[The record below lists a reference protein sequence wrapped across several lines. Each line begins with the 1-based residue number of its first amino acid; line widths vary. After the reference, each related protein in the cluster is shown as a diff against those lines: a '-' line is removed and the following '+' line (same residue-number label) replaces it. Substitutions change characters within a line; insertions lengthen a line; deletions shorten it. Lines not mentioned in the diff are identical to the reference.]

1 MVTSSTAPLIVVGL
15 SIAFLWAWAWCGVG
29 ASARRMSVRL
39 ELAGG
44 DAAGEMFRVVW
55 PLMPLVA
62 DIVGREAR
70 GLDVLGSCAILVSIF
85 ALMTLLAIQSLYLG
99 GLPEWAYPGWMARR
113 YYRTHPQ
120 AREAELG
127 SVAGAA

>member
-55 PLMPLVA
+55 PLMPFLSASWFVAA

-99 GLPEWAYPGWMARR
+99 GLPEWAYPGWMAR
-113 YYRTHPQ
+113 
-120 AREAELG
+120 
-127 SVAGAA
+127 

>member
-1 MVTSSTAPLIVVGL
+1 MPFL
-15 SIAFLWAWAWCGVG
+15 SVSWFV
-29 ASARRMSVRL
+29 
-39 ELAGG
+39 
-44 DAAGEMFRVVW
+44 
-55 PLMPLVA
+55 VA

-113 YYRTHPQ
+113 YYRAHPQ

-127 SVAGAA
+127 SVADVA